1 MSCNNHSY
9 ESQLSELADEL
20 YDRECEIETL
30 EVETRMMRARMDRLS
45 EENTLLIKQ
54 VDALLLMVKSNDAER
69 LKVIQEVWQNTME
82 KRG

>member
-1 MSCNNHSY
+1 MSIGKKESGMSCKNHCY
-9 ESQLSELADEL
+9 ESDIA
-20 YDRECEIETL
+20 TL
-30 EVETRMMRARMDRLS
+30 EQENRQMRARMERLQ

-54 VDALLLMVKSNDAER
+54 VDALLLMVQSNETDR